1 MTRGRQTAPAVQTT
15 NAKETSA
22 MTPEATLARLREY
35 MVGPSRFM
43 TVLSCFELGIVGA
56 LRDRPG
62 LTATELGDTVGAKP
76 DAVQQLLHLLVKE
89 GFVARDEELGTYR
102 LDALAGVAE
111 SDLRRA
117 LAYMNMIKVVA
128 LRQLFYL
135 TESTRTGTIVGLKEL
150 YGVDEGT
157 LYGAVADHAD
167 LRDAW
172 ANLMNTVTANIDPWF
187 FANVDIPAGAKVLDL
202 AGNTGLGAIHT
213 YRHKASPGLH
223 VTTFDLPEKENEA
236 LENFRTHGVA
246 EHCSFIGGDVFDGVP
261 EGFDIVLIK
270 HFLDMFD
277 KDDVFRILKG
287 VNASLEVGG
296 QVNIMV
302 PVYPEDITDTDNY
315 NVDFFP
321 AFFIGCAMGQGGPQ
335 QLSVYQSWLEEC
347 GFKVTKAVT
356 KAPSEIPPD
365 VIPVQAILSAT
376 KVA

>member
-1 MTRGRQTAPAVQTT
+1 MT
-15 NAKETSA
+15 S
-22 MTPEATLARLREY
+22 EATLARFREY

-43 TVLSCFELGIVGA
+43 TLLSSFELGLVDKI
-56 LRDRPG
+56 RETPG
-62 LTATELGDTVGAKP
+62 VTAAELGEAVGAKA
-76 DAVQQLLHLLVKE
+76 DAVEQLLLLLVKE
-89 GFVARDEELGTYR
+89 DFVAQDEASGGYTLG
-102 LDALAGVAE
+102 ALADVAE
-111 SDLRRA
+111 KDLKRA

-135 TESTRTGTIVGLKEL
+135 TESTRTGGLVGLKEL
-150 YGVDEGT
+150 YGVNEGT
-157 LYGAVADHAD
+157 LYGAVAEHKD

-172 ANLMNTVTANIDPWF
+172 ANLMNTVTAHIDPWF
-187 FANVDIPAGAKVLDL
+187 FGNVDIPAGAQVLDL

-213 YRHKASPGLH
+213 YQHKASPGLR

-236 LENFRTHGVA
+236 LENFKAHGVA
-246 EHCSFIGGDVFDGVP
+246 EHCSFIGGDVFDGIP
-261 EGFDIVLIK
+261 KGFDIVLIK

-277 KDDVFRILKG
+277 KDDVVRILKG

-335 QLSVYQSWLEEC
+335 KLSTYQSWLEEC
-347 GFKVTKAVT
+347 GFKVTKAIT
-356 KAPSEIPPD
+356 KDASEIPPD

>member
-1 MTRGRQTAPAVQTT
+1 MT
-15 NAKETSA
+15 S
-22 MTPEATLARLREY
+22 EATLARFREY

-43 TVLSCFELGIVGA
+43 TLLSSFELGLVDT
-56 LRDRPG
+56 LRQTPG
-62 LTATELGDTVGAKP
+62 LTAAELGKAVGAKA
-76 DAVQQLLHLLVKE
+76 DAVEQLLLLLVKE
-89 GFVARDEELGTYR
+89 GFVAYDEASGGYT

-111 SDLRRA
+111 SDLKRA

-135 TESTRTGTIVGLKEL
+135 TDSTRTGTLVGLKEL
-150 YGVDEGT
+150 YGVSEGT
-157 LYGAVADHAD
+157 LYGAVAEHRD

-172 ANLMNTVTANIDPWF
+172 ANLMNTVTAHIDPWF
-187 FANVDIPAGAKVLDL
+187 FANVDIPAGAQVLDL

-213 YRHKASPGLH
+213 YRHKASPGLR

-236 LENFRTHGVA
+236 LENFKAHGVA

-261 EGFDIVLIK
+261 KGFDIVLIK

-277 KDDVFRILKG
+277 KDDVVRILKG
-287 VNASLEVGG
+287 VNESLEVGG

-335 QLSVYQSWLEEC
+335 KLSTYQSWLEEC
-347 GFKVTKAVT
+347 GFKVTKAIT
-356 KAPSEIPPD
+356 KDASEIPPD